1 MPGRMDKPALMPP
14 AERAT
19 PRLRRIGIGVSPNMS
34 LSSVLLACE
43 PLRSVNRFYQQP
55 AYEIVFVAASR
66 DPVIS
71 GIGIAI
77 EPATTFGDDD
87 EFDMIVVVSAHD
99 QPDAYKK
106 PLSRWL
112 RRQARRGVDLCGVDF
127 GVALMAEAGLLDG
140 YRVTL
145 HWEGMAAVADRF
157 PKLEI
162 CDDVYVIDRK
172 VFTCGGHMACNDLF
186 LAIVERDQGAKIARF
201 VAADIISGAPRP
213 ADTRQTNPLSWDPT
227 IRNPHLRHTVDLMEE
242 NIETPLS
249 IPAIA
254 GEINLS
260 VRQLQLLSR
269 RHFGETLSNRYLDIR
284 LNAARNML
292 MDGDMSIT
300 EIVAATGFGS
310 ASTFSRAFR
319 KRFKTTARAYRTAFT
334 GKLARPYFIDGY
346 RRAPGGA

>member
-1 MPGRMDKPALMPP
+1 MPGQMNKSALIPP

-19 PRLRRIGIGVSPNMS
+19 PRPRRVGVGVSPNMS

-55 AYEIVFVAASR
+55 AYEIVFVAASL
-66 DPVIS
+66 DPVVS
-71 GIGIAI
+71 GIGIAVS
-77 EPATTFGDDD
+77 PTTTFSDDD
-87 EFDMIVVVSAHD
+87 EFDMVVVVSSHD
-99 QPDAYKK
+99 QPDTYKK

-145 HWEGMAAVADRF
+145 HWEGIATVADRF
-157 PKLEI
+157 PDVDV
-162 CDDVYVIDRK
+162 CDDVYVIDRN

-186 LAIVERDQGAKIARF
+186 LAVVERDQGAKIARF
-201 VAADIISGAPRP
+201 VTADIISSAPRP
-213 ADTRQTNPLSWDPT
+213 ADTRQSNLLSWDPT

-254 GEINLS
+254 REINLS

-292 MDGDMSIT
+292 MYGDMSIT
-300 EIVAATGFGS
+300 EIVAATGFSS

-319 KRFKTTARAYRTAFT
+319 KRFRTTARAYRTAFT
-334 GKLARPYFIDGY
+334 SKLARPYVIDGY
-346 RRAPGGA
+346 